1 MPYITPRGLKG
12 LKQYK
17 YKPGG
22 YTWLDDLHQPFW
34 NGEVIVS
41 ASKHAITSQQ
51 RKIYPAYLTG
61 PLCSSTGKRDREFG
75 LQR

>member
-34 NGEVIVS
+34 NGKVILS
-41 ASKHAITSQQ
+41 AS
-51 RKIYPAYLTG
+51 
-61 PLCSSTGKRDREFG
+61 
-75 LQR
+75 